1 MIGKMEVSMYG
12 LFVAV
17 GSAVRIFNGKDI
29 PSIWPVPSN
38 SEVAAP
44 REDVRVARF
53 EPIDAGKT
61 GAFVWSDDRQVLVLV
76 DGYLYTST
84 APRGASREEQARSF
98 ANGCRRDGYEAAMR
112 SIAGGTFNLVVV
124 DLSRS
129 LCHVSTDPIGSL
141 TLYHSQIEGGWLLS
155 TNPVALAR
163 SGIIDLAPDLTAMAE
178 WAYIGY
184 TIGDRFLLKG
194 IRVVPPCTSFH
205 WESTKSDGYF
215 SGNPDSPWKIFPG
228 KKGPSPEEVTDA
240 FIESCRRIAILDPRP
255 AHFQSAGKDSRF
267 LLASWPMDY
276 DPPCYTYGD
285 DRSLEVSIARSVA
298 KLRGSR
304 WIHTWLEGDEAGED
318 LGRLFDSTGMIVF
331 PDRYLAARQ
340 IRRDGFSGVLDGYLG
355 GVFNGGGYLD
365 CDRYFSLLSR
375 LGRYVSVYIDQK
387 VSNIGPE
394 RITEAI
400 LDSILEIREDDTLR
414 GYLNRDFVAR
424 LRAEWPDI
432 LHDLHLQVERFTP
445 ANDSLAALW
454 NDLVLANRSAHAI
467 VQQMVIVRSFV
478 DVYCPFSGDLELLR
492 MLRRIPPEEAAHDRF
507 YHRMYRRRFPDY
519 ARIVEDKSLIPI
531 TRPTLLH
538 KTSSFF
544 MEKGIF
550 IPFLTGNK
558 NGREVDANSWG
569 RWLRQSP
576 AMRDTA
582 LAFLREGGI
591 LDEKAGARTFDAIGA
606 GSKRGT
612 GKIFH
617 MAGVAKWLAMS
628 GVERT
633 S

>member
-1 MIGKMEVSMYG
+1 MYG

-17 GSAVRIFNGKDI
+17 GSVVRLCDGKDLS
-29 PSIWPVPSN
+29 SIWPVPSG
-38 SEVAAP
+38 SEVVAP
-44 REDVRVARF
+44 SEDVRIARF
-53 EPIDAGKT
+53 EPTDAASRRG
-61 GAFVWSDDRQVLVLV
+61 FVWSDDRQVLVHV

-84 APRGASREEQARSF
+84 APRSAARAEQARSF
-98 ANGCRRDGYEAAMR
+98 ANTCRKDGYESAIR

-141 TLYHSQIEGGWLLS
+141 TLYHSPVEGGWLLS

-163 SGIIDLAPDLTAMAE
+163 SGLIDVSPDFTAMAE

-184 TIGDRFLLKG
+184 TLGDRFLLKG
-194 IRVVPPCTSFH
+194 IRVVPPYTSFH
-205 WESTKSDGYF
+205 WDSRKSDGSF
-215 SGNPDSPWKIFPG
+215 SENPDSPWKILPG
-228 KKGPSPEEVTDA
+228 KTGPSPEEVTDA
-240 FIESCRRIAILDPRP
+240 FIEACRRIAILEPRP

-267 LLASWPMDY
+267 ILASWPNDY
-276 DPPCYTYGD
+276 NPTCYTYGD

-298 KLRGSR
+298 ELRGSR
-304 WIHTWLEGDEAGED
+304 WVHAWLDGDEVAKD
-318 LGRLFDSTGMIVF
+318 LDGLFHATGMIVF

-340 IRRDGFSGVLDGYLG
+340 IRRDGHSGVLDGYLG
-355 GVFNGGGYLD
+355 GVFNGSGYLD

-375 LGRYVSVYIDQK
+375 LGRYLTVYIDQK
-387 VSNIGPE
+387 VSAIGND
-394 RITEAI
+394 RIAEAI
-400 LDSILEIREDDTLR
+400 LDSILEVRGDDTLR
-414 GYLNRDFVAR
+414 EYASGDFVAR

-478 DVYCPFSGDLELLR
+478 DVYCPFSGDVELLR
-492 MLRRIPPEEAAHDRF
+492 MLRTIPPGEAAHDRF
-507 YHRMYRRRFPDY
+507 YYRMYRKGFPAY
-519 ARIVEDKSLIPI
+519 ANIVEDKSLLPI
-531 TRPTLLH
+531 TRPTILH
-538 KTSSFF
+538 KTSAFL
-544 MEKGIF
+544 MGKGIS
-550 IPFLTGNK
+550 IPYLTGNK
-558 NGREVDANSWG
+558 QGREVDANSWG

-576 AMRDTA
+576 SMRDTA

-591 LDEKAGARTFDAIGA
+591 LDEKIGARTFDAIGA
-606 GSKRGT
+606 GAKQGN

-617 MAGVAKWLAMS
+617 LAGVARWLAMS
-628 GVERT
+628 GMKRK